1 MNNLVVETPSESEQ
15 SILGLMTKKRLAS
28 QKLLDS
34 LQKIVDELVEAKNI
48 DNKLNI
54 EAHANL
60 VYTLLYIANNTKHK
74 SLKKLCLDSLEGADK
89 ESLEELAKYHRQ
101 QGITMALFEIQNK
114 IDLAKNLNS
123 DLSVVVGE
131 AYYAH
136 LQKLLD

>member
-1 MNNLVVETPSESEQ
+1 M
-15 SILGLMTKKRLAS
+15 
-28 QKLLDS
+28 
-34 LQKIVDELVEAKNI
+34 
-48 DNKLNI
+48 NI

-114 IDLAKNLNS
+114 MTEVS
-123 DLSVVVGE
+123 
-131 AYYAH
+131 Y
-136 LQKLLD
+136 LLTSFWNEDQMKIEILKKWITE